1 MSIVDPHYVDLGELR
16 GQDDVPLARYLGKG
30 DRAKPGGRRGMPFFS
45 GREREVALFRN
56 VVNNI
61 AQGDIGDATIA
72 VEGPPGAGKTAL
84 LCQFIEETRRLPAIG
99 DPPRPWLPVFMDAGS
114 AMQPES
120 LMRAVD
126 EAIARQ
132 LATELLESARRS
144 ESASIANRLQTFLNA
159 PGTENARTVAKR
171 ILDRGVAGFGF
182 RIGAQSDPTPTTLL
196 KLANLRQRHWSD
208 WQIML
213 MLDEAQHI
221 SAGIAGADPRL
232 LSSLHQGAVNLPM
245 TFCAFGLPGT
255 LNALADVGVSR
266 ASMGQVIGLGGLD
279 EASSGRVVDRCFAR
293 YGVEGADRWKSAIL
307 ERSANW
313 PQHLA
318 CYLTGALAAISRD
331 AGTDDNLGTPDNGS
345 LVQAIAA
352 GDKSRAQYYDSRM
365 QRLARGGRGHIK
377 CAKHII
383 PKLREAGGGL
393 LEDDVADIIAAS
405 QFGFDDRQVEAFLSA
420 AKQSGFLIPESHA
433 SVQLAI
439 PTFAGYIMGEEP
451 PPVDEPSEGLAPV
464 AATFTFLRYAPM

>member
-1 MSIVDPHYVDLGELR
+1 MSIVDPNYVDLGELR

-61 AQGDIGDATIA
+61 AQGDVGDATIA

-120 LMRAVD
+120 LMLAVD

-132 LATELLESARRS
+132 LATELLESARRG

-196 KLANLRQRHWSD
+196 KLANLRQQHWSD

-266 ASMGQVIGLGGLD
+266 ASMGHVIGLGGLD

-345 LVQAIAA
+345 LAFAIAQ
-352 GDKSRAQYYDSRM
+352 GDAARKAYYG
-365 QRLARGGRGHIK
+365 QRLKGLGKGNFNHRHYAQ
-377 CAKHII
+377 HII
-383 PKLREAGGGL
+383 PMLSDAEGGL
-393 LEDDVADIIAAS
+393 PIEQVGAS
-405 QFGFDDRQVEAFLSA
+405 LTMPPLSLSIPSA
-420 AKQSGFLIPESHA
+420 AQFLDAAERSGLLIQDDDGLLH
-433 SVQLAI
+433 LAI
-439 PTFAGYIMGEEP
+439 PTLAGYIMGEEP
-451 PPVDEPSEGLAPV
+451 PSVNEPSEEVAP
-464 AATFTFLRYAPM
+464 